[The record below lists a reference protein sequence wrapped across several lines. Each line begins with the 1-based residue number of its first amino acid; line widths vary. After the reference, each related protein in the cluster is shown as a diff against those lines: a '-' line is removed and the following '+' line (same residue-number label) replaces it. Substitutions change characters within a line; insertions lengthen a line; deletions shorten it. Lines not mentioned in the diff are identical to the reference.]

1 MAPVQ
6 AVRSSGA
13 ERTRRTFVVLTA
25 GRQEAMMRTIRRI
38 LPLSLTLLGCATAA
52 PAAPRGDDL
61 DAFVAAQMAQRH
73 IPGLSLAI
81 IQGGRIVEARAYGV
95 TDPGG
100 QVPVTTSTLFQAGSI
115 SKSVSALG
123 ALRLVEQGRLDLDA
137 DVNRTLTTWKVPSNA
152 FTATKPVT
160 LRGLLS
166 HTAGLTVHG
175 FPGYAVDVAR
185 PTLVQVLNGEPPAN
199 TAPIRVDT
207 MPGAIW
213 RYSGGGYTVMQ
224 QMIVDVTGKSF
235 PEFMRETV
243 LQPIGMAQSSF
254 EQPLPRAMA
263 AMTAGGQYGDLR
275 PVKGR
280 WHVYPEMA
288 AAGLWTTPSDL
299 ARFAIE
305 VQESYAG
312 RSSKVISPAMTRRM
326 LTVEKQGDG
335 LGVFL
340 QGAGPTLLFN
350 HGGRDDGFDASL
362 NALAETGQ
370 GLVVMINANDN
381 SNMMNRLVGFVAK
394 KYAWPALAST
404 YVPPA
409 ASSVPVPA
417 ERLQAVTGRYEF
429 SNNNMLTLGTMNGRL
444 FIVSDGLPDEEFVA
458 VSGDQFQ
465 STDRDSRI
473 RFVHDASGAVTAL
486 TWTRAGNTRT
496 APRIGPLVQTLGRQM
511 DPDPAF
517 TVRLDATLRA
527 MTQGGAAVAS
537 APALTPGAQRDF
549 SRSPWP
555 VVAGYVGVG
564 YISGHSVAG
573 RGLERHDHPVDRI
586 AYYVLTTVEGRRA
599 LMVYITKDG
608 LITDF
613 DDVVD

>member
-1 MAPVQ
+1 
-6 AVRSSGA
+6 
-13 ERTRRTFVVLTA
+13 
-25 GRQEAMMRTIRRI
+25 MRIATRI
-38 LPLSLTLLGCATAA
+38 LPLSLALLGCASAA
-52 PAAPRGDDL
+52 PSTPRGDDL
-61 DAFVAAQMAQRH
+61 DTFVAAQMAQRR

-81 IQGGRIVEARAYGV
+81 IQDGRIVEARAYGV
-95 TDPGG
+95 TEPGG
-100 QVPVTTSTLFQAGSI
+100 SVPVSANTLFQAGSI

-123 ALRLVEQGRLDLDA
+123 ALRLVEQGKLDLDA

-152 FTATKPVT
+152 FTSAKPVT
-160 LRGLLS
+160 LRGILS

-175 FPGYAVDVAR
+175 FPGYAVDVPR
-185 PTLVQVLNGEPPAN
+185 PTLVQVLNGEPPTN

-224 QMIVDVTGKSF
+224 QMLIDVTGTSF
-235 PEFMRETV
+235 PELMRRTV
-243 LQPIGMAQSSF
+243 LEPIGMTHSSF
-254 EQPLPRAMA
+254 EQPLPPTLA
-263 AMTAGGQYGDLR
+263 AMTAAGQYGGLQ

-280 WHVYPEMA
+280 WHIYPEMA

-305 VQESYAG
+305 VQQSYAG

-362 NALAETGQ
+362 NAFAETGQ

-404 YVPPA
+404 YVPPV
-409 ASSVPVPA
+409 ASSAPIPT
-417 ERLQAVTGRYEF
+417 ERIRSYTGRYEL
-429 SNNNMLTLGTMNGRL
+429 SNNNMLTLGTVNGRL
-444 FIVSDGLPDEEFVA
+444 FVISDGLPDEELVA
-458 VSGDQFQ
+458 VGEDQFQ
-465 STDRDSRI
+465 SMDRGSRVG
-473 RFVHDASGAVTAL
+473 FVRDASGAITAL
-486 TWTRAGNTRT
+486 TWARPGSTART
-496 APRIGPLVQTLGRQM
+496 APRIGPLVSALGRQM
-511 DPDPAF
+511 DPDPTF

-527 MTQGGAAVAS
+527 MARGGAAVAS

-549 SRSPWP
+549 SGGPWP
-555 VVAGYVGVG
+555 AVAGYVGVT
-564 YISGHSVAG
+564 YISAQSVAG
-573 RGLERHDHPVDRI
+573 RGLERHGHAVDRI
-586 AYYVLTTVEGRRA
+586 AYYVLTTEGRRRV
-599 LMVYITKDG
+599 LLVHITKDG

-613 DDVVD
+613 DDVDD

>member
-1 MAPVQ
+1 MRIA
-6 AVRSSGA
+6 
-13 ERTRRTFVVLTA
+13 TRFLYLFLA
-25 GRQEAMMRTIRRI
+25 
-38 LPLSLTLLGCATAA
+38 LLGCAPGSPGT
-52 PAAPRGDDL
+52 PGSPRQDDL
-61 DAFVAAQMAQRH
+61 DAFVAAQMSQRH

-100 QVPVTTSTLFQAGSI
+100 HVPVTTSTLFQAGSI

-137 DVNRTLTTWKVPSNA
+137 DVNRTLTTWKVPSNG
-152 FTATKPVT
+152 FTTGKPVT

-175 FPGYAVDVAR
+175 FPGYASDVAR
-185 PTLVQVLNGEPPAN
+185 PTVAQVLNGEPPAN

-224 QMIVDVTGKSF
+224 QMIVDVTGKPF

-243 LQPIGMAQSSF
+243 LQPLGMTNSSF
-254 EQPLPRAMA
+254 EQPLPPAMA
-263 AMTAGGQYGDLR
+263 AMTAGGQYGSGE

-305 VQESYAG
+305 VQDAYAG
-312 RSSKVISPAMTRRM
+312 RSSKVISQAMTRRM

-340 QGAGPTLLFN
+340 QGAGQALVFS
-350 HGGRDDGFDASL
+350 HGGRDEGFDASL

-370 GLVVMINANDN
+370 GLAVMINANDN
-381 SNMMNRLVGFVAK
+381 SNMMNRLVAFVAK

-404 YVPPA
+404 YVPPVA
-409 ASSVPVPA
+409 AGVPIPA
-417 ERLQAVTGRYEF
+417 DRLRSVTGRYEF
-429 SNNNMLTLGTMNGRL
+429 SNNNMLTLGTVNGRL
-444 FIVSDGLPDEEFVA
+444 FIVSDGLPDEELVA
-458 VSGDQFQ
+458 VGDDRFQ
-465 STDRDSRI
+465 SMDRDSRI
-473 RFVHDASGAVTAL
+473 AFVRDSSGAVTAL
-486 TWTRAGNTRT
+486 TWTRAGNSRT
-496 APRIGPLVQTLGRQM
+496 VPRIGSLVSSMTRLT
-511 DPDPAF
+511 DPDPTF
-517 TVRLDATLRA
+517 TARLDATLRA
-527 MTQGGAAVAS
+527 MMQGGSAVTT
-537 APALTPGAQRDF
+537 APALTAGARRDF
-549 SRSPWP
+549 AGRPWP
-555 VVAGYVGVG
+555 PVAGYRGVRF
-564 YISGHSVAG
+564 ISVQSVAG
-573 RGLERHDHPVDRI
+573 RGIERHDSPVDRV
-586 AYYVLTTVEGRRA
+586 AYYTLTTDAGERG
-599 LMVYITKDG
+599 LMVYVTKDG
-608 LITDF
+608 SITDF